1 MRARYWKLTPDEM
14 DGLEYDPGK
23 LINWD
28 IKLTREPEEEA
39 IFIGIFLYRHGTP
52 LNYDSI
58 RGIVYYHNHIER
70 SEIPK
75 ITQFLKSRFGGK
87 EKEKGDRVFLEGS
100 DEIYTPKDIAAL
112 ARDAESELAA
122 KAAITLEFANV
133 SEEEL
138 SEAKM
143 PSAKLLPIPGA
154 GR

>member
-1 MRARYWKLTPDEM
+1 MRARYWKITPDEL
-14 DGLEYDPGK
+14 DALEYDPGK

-52 LNYDSI
+52 LDYESI

-75 ITQFLKSRFGGK
+75 ISQFLKARFGGK
-87 EKEKGDRVFLEGS
+87 EKEKGDRIFLEGS
-100 DEIYTPKDIAAL
+100 SEIYAPKEIAAL
-112 ARDAESELAA
+112 ARDAESDLAA
-122 KAAITLEFANV
+122 KATITLEFANV

-138 SEAKM
+138 IEAKM
-143 PSAKLLPIPGA
+143 PSAKLLPIPGTN
-154 GR
+154 R